1 MENMQ
6 DFIERIR
13 DRYDVRSDYGLAK
26 ILGITRNAISA
37 HKHKRSKHFSEETAY
52 RIAELLDLP
61 PEYVMSCLAAERAK
75 DERVR
80 EAWGRVSKLVR
91 VASLSAVIGVFSIFV
106 PTKQVHANGGLS
118 ISHNVTDYTLCVRRR
133 LKKWRACLLSWFW
146 CRLSPQS

>member
-1 MENMQ
+1 METMQ
-6 DFIERIR
+6 DFIGRIR

-91 VASLSAVIGVFSIFV
+91 VASFSAVISLLSIFV
-106 PTKQVHANGGLS
+106 PTKESVAGGS
-118 ISHNVTDYTLCVRRR
+118 FSFSHNATYYTLCVRRW
-133 LKKWRACLLSWFW
+133 LKKWRTCLLSWFW
-146 CRLSPQS
+146 CRLSPHS